1 MPGRIPVMRAVRE
14 FAHNV
19 VRLLY
24 PSACLICDAPEGDAG
39 GFRHGV
45 CSACYAAVTTDPL
58 AACPWCAQTVG
69 PHTDTTDGCAECRG
83 TALGF
88 ERAVRLG
95 PYAGKLRDAV
105 LRTKFLAGEGL
116 ADLLGRMLADC
127 RGEALNCAEID
138 LIAPVPLHWWRK
150 WTRGYNQS
158 ESVARELA
166 AALNVPFAPRLLH
179 RVRWTPQQVQ
189 PTREARR
196 ENMKG
201 AFRAA
206 KGARLAG
213 KTVLLVDDVM
223 TTGSTLGEAARTLR
237 NAGAA
242 RVVVSVLARK

>member
-1 MPGRIPVMRAVRE
+1 MRAVRE

-24 PSACLICDAPEGDAG
+24 PNTCLICDAPEGDAG
-39 GFRHGV
+39 NFRHGV
-45 CSACYAAVTTDPL
+45 CNDCRLAVTTDPL

-69 PHTDTTDGCAECRG
+69 PHTDTTHGCAECRG

-88 ERAVRLG
+88 ERAFRLG

-116 ADLLGRMLADC
+116 ADLLGRMFAEC
-127 RGEALNCAEID
+127 RGESFRAAEVD
-138 LIAPVPLHWWRK
+138 LVAPVPLHWWRK

-158 ESVARELA
+158 EAVARELA
-166 AALNVPFAPRLLH
+166 AALSVPFAPRLLR
-179 RVRWTPQQVQ
+179 RVRWTPQQLQ

-196 ENMKG
+196 ENVKG
-201 AFRAA
+201 AFRVGN
-206 KGARLAG
+206 GARLAG

-237 NAGAA
+237 NAGAE
-242 RVVVSVLARK
+242 RVVVAVLARK